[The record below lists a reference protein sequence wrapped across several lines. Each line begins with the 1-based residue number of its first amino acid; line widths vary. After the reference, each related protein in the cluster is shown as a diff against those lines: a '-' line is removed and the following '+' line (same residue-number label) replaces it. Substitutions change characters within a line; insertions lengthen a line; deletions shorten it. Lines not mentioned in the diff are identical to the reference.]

1 MPQSLCQPVT
11 FLEQVVRAERGLRRA
26 RVFCGHGTDNYRDE
40 AAWLVGST
48 LGLAPLQWAAHAQ
61 DVLTARERSAV
72 EAIVAERIETRK
84 PAAYLLNEAWF
95 AGLPFYVDERVIVP
109 RSLIGEFITQRFRPW
124 INPRRVKRI
133 LDLCTGSGCIAI
145 AAARAFPRATVDAV
159 DLSRD
164 ALAVARINVRRHAV
178 TDRVKL
184 IQSDLF
190 SKLRGRTYDLILSNP
205 PYVDARDM
213 ARLPREYQHEPRLAL
228 AAGKDGLDLVA
239 RLLRDAPAH
248 LAAHGALI
256 CEVGNS
262 RVALEKRYPRLPFTW
277 LTTSTGDDSVFLL
290 PATSLPAPGRRAP

>member
-1 MPQSLCQPVT
+1 MPPVSRLPTT
-11 FLEQVVRAERGLRRA
+11 FRDFVVWGERQLRRA
-26 RVFCGHGTDNYRDE
+26 RVHCGHGTDNARDE
-40 AAWLVGST
+40 AAWLIGAT
-48 LGLAPLQWAAHAQ
+48 LHLPPKEWDQHAD
-61 DVLTARERSAV
+61 DVLTARQRTAV
-72 EAIVAERIETRK
+72 EKIIRARIETRK

-95 AGLPFYVDERVIVP
+95 AGMRFYVDERVIVP
-109 RSLIGEFITQRFRPW
+109 RSLIGEFIPDRLRPW
-124 INPRRVKRI
+124 VNPRRVTRI

-164 ALAVARINVRRHAV
+164 ALAVARVNVRRHAV
-178 TDRVKL
+178 SSRVKL

-190 SKLRGRTYDLILSNP
+190 EKLRGRQYDLILSNP

-239 RLLRDAPAH
+239 RILRDAPEH
-248 LAAHGALI
+248 LGTHGQLI

-262 RVALEKRYPRLPFTW
+262 RAAIEKRYPRLPFTW
-277 LTTSTGDDSVFLL
+277 LATSTGDDSVFLL
-290 PATSLPAPGRRAP
+290 ARNRMPRTAET